1 MVTQKTKGSVMT
13 NLENGTDL
21 IVFSSHK
28 FDSNEVRT
36 PTLMGQFANRKR
48 VYFIESPI
56 MGVSSTPTYF
66 LKKNDHEVTII
77 QPYLPSEISVFE
89 QHEASLNLVKELI
102 ADEQLSHYTL
112 WTDTPKAM
120 PFIRHLNPEI
130 IVYDCLRDYSKSNP
144 ELEHELFQYADVVLT
159 SGLAEKRFSPAQTMK
174 FKIKEAGMADHIA
187 I

>member
-1 MVTQKTKGSVMT
+1 MT

-36 PTLMGQFANRKR
+36 PTLMAQFATRKR
-48 VYFIESPI
+48 VYFIEAPI
-56 MGVSSTPTYF
+56 IGVSSTPTYF

-77 QPYLPSEISVFE
+77 QPYLPSETSVFE

-102 ADEQLSHYTL
+102 ADEHLSHYTL

-130 IVYDCLRDYSKSNP
+130 IVYDCLKDYSKSHS

-159 SGLAEKRFSPAQTMK
+159 SGLAEKRFSPTQEMQLSKRKASS
-174 FKIKEAGMADHIA
+174 EHASA
-187 I
+187 